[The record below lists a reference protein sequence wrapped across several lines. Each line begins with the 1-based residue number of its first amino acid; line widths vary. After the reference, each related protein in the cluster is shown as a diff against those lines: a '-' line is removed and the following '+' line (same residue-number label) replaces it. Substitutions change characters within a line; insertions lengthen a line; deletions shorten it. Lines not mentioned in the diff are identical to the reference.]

1 MIETI
6 QDNAEKM
13 IHNELILLLKESKDG
28 ETLDVICG
36 ALEAVF
42 KFAYTTAPKD
52 ILAVNVILGSLY
64 LVTNEQIDV
73 GSIAGELSNEG

>member
-1 MIETI
+1 MNMFETV

-13 IHNELILLLKESKDG
+13 MHNELTLLLRESKDS

-42 KFAYTTAPKD
+42 KLAFTSAPKD
-52 ILAVNVILGSLY
+52 IIAMNVILGSLY
-64 LVTNEQIDV
+64 LVTNTKIE
-73 GSIAGELSNEG
+73 EFFNEN

>member
-1 MIETI
+1 MNMIETI
-6 QDNAEKM
+6 KDNAEKM
-13 IHNELILLLKESKDG
+13 IHNELTLLLKESKNG

-42 KFAYTTAPKD
+42 KLAFTSAPKD

-64 LVTNEQIDV
+64 LVTNTKIE
-73 GSIAGELSNEG
+73 EFFNED

>member
-1 MIETI
+1 MNMIETVK
-6 QDNAEKM
+6 DHAEKM
-13 IHNELILLLKESKDG
+13 IHNELTLLLKESKNG

-42 KFAYTTAPKD
+42 KLAFTSAPKD

-64 LVTNEQIDV
+64 LTTNEQI
-73 GSIAGELSNEG
+73 GELYGE

>member
-1 MIETI
+1 MNMIETV

-13 IHNELILLLKESKDG
+13 IHNELTLLLKESKNG

-42 KFAYTTAPKD
+42 KLAYTTAPQD

-64 LVTNEQIDV
+64 LATNEQIE
-73 GSIAGELSNEG
+73 ELSNEG

>member
-1 MIETI
+1 MNMIETV

-13 IHNELILLLKESKDG
+13 IHNELTLLLKESKNG

-42 KFAYTTAPKD
+42 KLAFTSAPKD
-52 ILAVNVILGSLY
+52 IIAMNVILGSLY
-64 LVTNEQIDV
+64 LVTNTKIE
-73 GSIAGELSNEG
+73 EFFNED

>member
-1 MIETI
+1 MNMIETV

-13 IHNELILLLKESKDG
+13 IHNELTLLLKESKNG

-42 KFAYTTAPKD
+42 KLAFTSAPKD

-64 LVTNEQIDV
+64 LVTNTKIE
-73 GSIAGELSNEG
+73 EFFNED

>member
-1 MIETI
+1 MSMIETV

-13 IHNELILLLKESKDG
+13 IHNELTLLLKESKSS

-42 KFAYTTAPKD
+42 KLAYTTAPKD

-64 LVTNEQIDV
+64 LVTNIKI
-73 GSIAGELSNEG
+73 GNFSNKG

>member
-6 QDNAEKM
+6 KDNAEKM
-13 IHNELILLLKESKDG
+13 IHNELTLLLKESKNG

-42 KFAYTTAPKD
+42 KLAFTSAPKD

-64 LVTNEQIDV
+64 LVTNTKIE
-73 GSIAGELSNEG
+73 EFFNED

>member
-1 MIETI
+1 MNMIETV

-13 IHNELILLLKESKDG
+13 MHNELTLLLRESKDS

-42 KFAYTTAPKD
+42 KLAFTSAPKD

-64 LVTNEQIDV
+64 LVTNTKIE
-73 GSIAGELSNEG
+73 EFFNEN

>member
-1 MIETI
+1 MNMIETV

-13 IHNELILLLKESKDG
+13 IHNELTLLLKESKNG

-42 KFAYTTAPKD
+42 KLAFTSAPKD
-52 ILAVNVILGSLY
+52 IIAMNVILGSLY
-64 LVTNEQIDV
+64 LVTNTKIE
-73 GSIAGELSNEG
+73 EFFNEN

>member
-1 MIETI
+1 MNMIETV

-13 IHNELILLLKESKDG
+13 MHNELTLLLRESKDS

-42 KFAYTTAPKD
+42 KLAFTSAPKD

-64 LVTNEQIDV
+64 LVTNTKIE
-73 GSIAGELSNEG
+73 EFFNED

>member
-1 MIETI
+1 MNMIETVK
-6 QDNAEKM
+6 DNAEKM
-13 IHNELILLLKESKDG
+13 IHNELTLLLKESKNG

-42 KFAYTTAPKD
+42 KLAFTSAPKD

-64 LVTNEQIDV
+64 LVTNTKIE
-73 GSIAGELSNEG
+73 EFFNED

>member
-1 MIETI
+1 MNMIEI
-6 QDNAEKM
+6 VKDNAEKM
-13 IHNELILLLKESKDG
+13 IHNELTLLLKESKNG

-42 KFAYTTAPKD
+42 KLAFTSAPKD

-64 LVTNEQIDV
+64 LVTNTKIE
-73 GSIAGELSNEG
+73 EFFNED